1 MFRLLTLI
9 SIRGGIFNSTEVVLY
24 YLLTSNIFF
33 TGVARRFGPGESD
46 QRASGG
52 QDYFGNLSIESF

>member
-1 MFRLLTLI
+1 M
-9 SIRGGIFNSTEVVLY
+9 VLY

-52 QDYFGNLSIESF
+52 QDYFGNLDIESFFKVVLGGQICVIFL